1 MTALIASAAL
11 VGVLSGAP
19 SVETGF
25 AVMYAKNVMEH
36 VADVR
41 GIPRQPCMVAWTYAT
56 DRDIGETWL
65 TVAGP
70 AGTLACLVVD
80 LPQKRDKAALERRE
94 IVVELGWPSRWVC
107 GRGWSGRARDCRVR
121 VSPVSLR

>member
-1 MTALIASAAL
+1 MTGLIASVAL
-11 VGVLSGAP
+11 VGALSAGP
-19 SVETGF
+19 SARTGY
-25 AVMYAKNVMEH
+25 AVYYSAGVMEH

-41 GIPRQPCMVAWTYAT
+41 GIVRQPCMVAWTYAT

-121 VSPVSLR
+121 VSPASLR